1 MTGGS
6 PCESHGAAPVRRLLG
21 AVLAALVVAASSL
34 AGASGADAVIGGA
47 PVADGGWEAVV
58 PLLATSQPDAF
69 QAQFCGGSP
78 VAPEWVLTAA
88 HCVDGRAPADVQVA
102 RPTARLSGI
111 AAADRIGVDRIAA
124 YPFHLQGMAFGDL
137 ALIHLTQPLAVA
149 TTLAQGN
156 SYADFNHSATVGGW
170 GLTDPAGGPH
180 PDVLQAADVS
190 ILARADCAATALVPG
205 TLCATF
211 PGSPESA
218 ICFGDSGG
226 PLAVHTGFVWRLL
239 GIVSFIP
246 LPGLGGGPACGTG
259 KTTVYTS
266 VGRFHSWIAHVLRN
280 GDPATSMPEFTGFV
294 AHGTGPEI
302 EVRARWCQTEAR
314 GHRMRVDVGVWS
326 STGHGFLAI
335 VRGRAAALC
344 PVAVV
349 RRPNRLRPGRYL
361 VRIKIKDLST
371 GMETTFPEQV
381 RGTVMIR
388 RPVPHSEASIPP
400 PETSRATARSLSS
413 SRPSL
418 SQPSRDST

>member
-1 MTGGS
+1 M
-6 PCESHGAAPVRRLLG
+6 PRPRLAPARRLLG
-21 AVLAALVVAASSL
+21 AVLTALVVSACL
-34 AGASGADAVIGGA
+34 AGASGAGAVIGGA
-47 PVADGGWEAVV
+47 PVAAEGWEAVV
-58 PLLATSQPDAF
+58 PLLAAAQPDAF
-69 QAQFCGGSP
+69 QAQFCAGSP

-111 AAADRIGVDRIAA
+111 FAADRIGADRIAT
-124 YPFHLQGMAFGDL
+124 YPFHVPGMAFGDL
-137 ALIHLTQPLAVA
+137 ALIHLTQPLDVA

-156 SYADFNHSATVGGW
+156 SYADLNHSATVAGW

-180 PDVLQAADVS
+180 PDVLQAAEVS
-190 ILARADCAATALVPG
+190 ILARADCAATAQVPG

-226 PLAVHTGFVWRLL
+226 PLAVHTGPVWRLL

-246 LPGLGGGPACGTG
+246 LPGLGGGPVCGAG

-266 VGRFHSWIAHVLRN
+266 VGRFRSWIVHVLRN
-280 GDPATSMPEFTGFV
+280 RDPATSMPEFTGFV
-294 AHGTGPEI
+294 AHGTGPVI

-314 GHRMRVDVGVWS
+314 GHRIRVNIGVATS
-326 STGHGFLAI
+326 AGHGFLAI

-371 GMETTFPEQV
+371 GMETTFPEQL
-381 RGTVMIR
+381 RGTMMIGR
-388 RPVPHSEASIPP
+388 SVPHSEASIPP

-413 SRPSL
+413 SWPSL
-418 SQPSRDST
+418 SQLSRDSM